1 MTDKVPEIRGSRI
14 LIAALG
20 ALFAAT
26 GWAQAFAGSNENL
39 QSLANGLRHKHD
51 ASYFGYTGYK
61 WERDYGILGGRC
73 ETGAIAAA
81 IGGTVGGVAG
91 SRPAKGA
98 ERATAILLGSA
109 IVVVIAAKVGRS
121 VDDTDRACIGHAL
134 ELAAN
139 GRTVAW
145 VNPDSRVRYEL
156 VPMKG
161 FYTHQGVPCR
171 EFSVRMR
178 IKGSEEQVHAAACR
192 RDEGLWGFVSPVA
205 S

>member
-1 MTDKVPEIRGSRI
+1 MSSAKSVVIASAI
-14 LIAALG
+14 LALAPIAAL
-20 ALFAAT
+20 AEPPP
-26 GWAQAFAGSNENL
+26 WAP
-39 QSLANGLRHKHD
+39 ANGWRNDHD
-51 ASYFGYTGYK
+51 AFYFGYTGYK
-61 WERDYGILGGRC
+61 WERDYGILSGRC

-91 SRPAKGA
+91 SRRVKFS
-98 ERATAILLGSA
+98 ERTTATILGSA
-109 IVVVIAAKVGRS
+109 IGVVIAAKVGRS
-121 VDDTDRACIGHAL
+121 VDDMDRACIGHAL

-145 VNPDSRVRYEL
+145 VNPDSRVRYEFM
-156 VPMKG
+156 PMKG